1 MVSFIYSVYDYLGSG
16 ITVPGYGFVLHDR
29 GALFSLDP
37 NSPNVI
43 TPRKRPFHTI
53 IPAFVMKDGR
63 PLMALG
69 LMGGSM
75 QAQGHMQVLVD
86 MIDLGANLQSASDAA
101 RFDHFQGS
109 NSVELETQLFNLV
122 GAQLQSLGHNVFQG
136 TGDDMGGYQS
146 ILFTPVPDPQDQD
159 SDGHGKTLNGH
170 YRAGSDH
177 RRDGHAVAW

>member
-1 MVSFIYSVYDYLGSG
+1 
-16 ITVPGYGFVLHDR
+16 
-29 GALFSLDP
+29 LFSLDP
-37 NSPNVI
+37 TSPNAI
-43 TPRKRPFHTI
+43 APRKRPFHTI
-53 IPAFVMKDGR
+53 IPAFVKKDGK
-63 PLMALG
+63 PLMSFG

-86 MIDLGANLQSASDAA
+86 MIDLGANLQAASDAA

-122 GAQLQSLGHNVFQG
+122 GAQLQAMGHNVFSG

-146 ILFTPVPDPQDQD
+146 ILFTPVEEDTILERE
-159 SDGHGKTLNGH
+159 GRHTLPGY

-177 RRDGHAVAW
+177 RRDGEAVTW